1 MADYRVRDS
10 EGNTVG
16 YISEAT
22 GAGCAGCL
30 GLAIIAVVIYG
41 GINFYRFMQARI
53 ANNKIEAQRV
63 VLNSDTLDTY
73 AGEYNYARYK
83 IKVERR
89 GSKLFSISPE
99 EFCELMPVSTQEFI
113 YFRCVLG
120 FQGRARFEQDG
131 RGKMALIVIH
141 QDGRTERVSK
151 VN

>member
-1 MADYRVRDS
+1 MADYRVRDR

-63 VLNSDTLDTY
+63 VLNSDTLDAYT
-73 AGEYNYARYK
+73 GEYKYVRYK

-99 EFCELMPVSTQEFI
+99 EFCELMPVSTDEFI

-120 FQGRARFEQDG
+120 FQGRARFVRDAQG
-131 RGKMALIVIH
+131 RLTLIVIH
-141 QDGRTERVSK
+141 TDGREECALRK
-151 VN
+151 